1 MNLSFSTSTYLCS
14 IFNTGNPFFIA
25 CLTTQINLPLRD
37 LASLATRQ
45 IIYLQGKIFDTTL
58 HPIQAQ
64 GKPMQIFHIIA
75 ILISLAA
82 IFSWINHRFLHMPT
96 VIALMT
102 IALVMSLG
110 LITLGK
116 FGYPSLGSDI
126 DWMLSSIDFNATL
139 LHGMLSFL
147 LFAGALHI
155 NLEDLA
161 KQRIV
166 IGVLATAGG
175 VGATF
180 LIGIGFWYISE
191 LFHLNIPMI
200 YCLLF
205 GALISPTDPI
215 AVLGILKTAGAS
227 KSLETKIA
235 GESLFNDG
243 IAVVVFLV
251 IFEVALGTKTVT
263 AETIFHL
270 FAMEVLGGIVYGLLL
285 GAVGFWMLKK
295 VDNYSVEILITLAM
309 TTGGYVLAE
318 SLHISAP
325 IAIVVAGLLI
335 GNHGRKLAMS
345 QSTRE
350 HLDTFWKL
358 IDEILNAVLFVLIG
372 LELVVLSLDQNYL
385 LAGLLAI
392 PLVLTAR
399 LISVGLP
406 IGIMRRFRSFSPGVV
421 SILTW
426 GGLRGGISVALALS
440 LPAGEIRNALVTVT
454 YTVVVFSILVQG
466 LTLAPLI
473 RAKASRAEVELERT
487 HLDS

>member
-1 MNLSFSTSTYLCS
+1 
-14 IFNTGNPFFIA
+14 
-25 CLTTQINLPLRD
+25 
-37 LASLATRQ
+37 
-45 IIYLQGKIFDTTL
+45 
-58 HPIQAQ
+58 
-64 GKPMQIFHIIA
+64 MQLFHIIA

-82 IFSWINHRFLHMPT
+82 AFSWVNYRFLRMPT
-96 VIALMT
+96 AIGLMT
-102 IALVMSLG
+102 IALVMSLVLIG
-110 LITLGK
+110 LAK
-116 FGYPSLGSDI
+116 FGYATIGQEVER
-126 DWMLSSIDFNATL
+126 MLTSIDFNATL

-161 KQRIV
+161 KQRLV
-166 IGVLATAGG
+166 IGILATAS
-175 VGATF
+175 VIGATF
-180 LIGIGFWYISE
+180 LIGIGAWYISA
-191 LFHLNIPMI
+191 LLDLNIPMI

-205 GALISPTDPI
+205 GSLISPTDPI

-251 IFEVALGTKTVT
+251 IAAMATGTKPVT
-263 AETIFHL
+263 AETIFHI
-270 FAMEVLGGIVYGLLL
+270 FATEVVGGILYGLLL
-285 GAVGFWMLKK
+285 GGISFWMLKK
-295 VDNYSVEILITLAM
+295 VDNYSVEVLITLAI

-318 SLHISAP
+318 SLHLSAP

-350 HLDTFWKL
+350 HLDTFWEL
-358 IDEILNAVLFVLIG
+358 IDEVLNAVLFVLIG
-372 LELVVLSLDQNYL
+372 LELVIITLDQKYL

-392 PLVLTAR
+392 PLVLSAR
-399 LISVGLP
+399 MVSVALP

-440 LPAGEIRNALVTVT
+440 LPSGDIRNALVTIT
-454 YTVVVFSILVQG
+454 YMVVVFSVLVQG
-466 LTLAPLI
+466 LTLAPLV
-473 RAKASRAEVELERT
+473 RAKASRAEAELERT
-487 HLDS
+487 HLDT